1 MSTTNVENVEP
12 NKRPVFVS
20 MDISKEIE
28 FKGGEFT
35 TDRFIEFGAQEI
47 GIVARNHNIIDD
59 RGRGF
64 RIVEVGK
71 KKEVQ
76 ELPAN
81 IVSLITKQREADLGE
96 LKVPI
101 KQSDIDLIEQ
111 QTGYKLV
118 IKDKKL
124 ILDDTH
130 KKAEARNVLADKDEG
145 R

>member
-1 MSTTNVENVEP
+1 MYY
-12 NKRPVFVS
+12 
-20 MDISKEIE
+20 
-28 FKGGEFT
+28 
-35 TDRFIEFGAQEI
+35 
-47 GIVARNHNIIDD
+47 
-59 RGRGF
+59 
-64 RIVEVGK
+64 
-71 KKEVQ
+71 
-76 ELPAN
+76 LPSSLSAN